1 VTVDVTATQVGVSGE
16 LHEGLHDGSSVS
28 AEGRVYA
35 GGDEPNGGEIFVETL
50 IESVAKLSLQK
61 GSRGEASASAAG
73 RATATGVLPGTGKV
87 TAESSGSTSASVAS
101 DGNPQNPILSSGRGS
116 IYGRSAL
123 EGVGTVHIGE
133 SAVRSEVSLDKD
145 GEASATADGKAGITA
160 DSTFLKGKGAAS
172 GSSGAYGYQEW
183 NGTLSSR
190 SEVAGY
196 LDVDTVSGVYS
207 VDSIST
213 AQSVSQSISN
223 SVSNY
228 YYGET
233 EGYANGK
240 AQAQAS
246 PKNGVAATSLDA
258 SANGYSWSGVLQGGM
273 GSASATGQVSASSDV
288 DPDGTGGSFGTL
300 QFGPTGFDDEAR
312 FDYTGGVVDASTV
325 HGGVILD
332 DGNVDSFLSGGAYAS
347 GNAQTKTMYL
357 LHKSSTSA
365 KGQAWAGGDSL
376 GDSILGIIGDLFSL
390 NAISGQATDQDGGEL
405 STHVFSVPRHGR

>member
-1 VTVDVTATQVGVSGE
+1 
-16 LHEGLHDGSSVS
+16 
-28 AEGRVYA
+28 
-35 GGDEPNGGEIFVETL
+35 
-50 IESVAKLSLQK
+50 
-61 GSRGEASASAAG
+61 
-73 RATATGVLPGTGKV
+73 
-87 TAESSGSTSASVAS
+87 
-101 DGNPQNPILSSGRGS
+101 
-116 IYGRSAL
+116 
-123 EGVGTVHIGE
+123 
-133 SAVRSEVSLDKD
+133 
-145 GEASATADGKAGITA
+145 
-160 DSTFLKGKGAAS
+160 LKGKGAAS

-213 AQSVSQSISN
+213 SQSVSQSLSN

-300 QFGPTGFDDEAR
+300 QFDR
-312 FDYTGGVVDASTV
+312 RASTTRPGSIIPV
-325 HGGVILD
+325 ELWTPRQCTAGVIPWD
-332 DGNVDSFLSGGAYAS
+332 N
-347 GNAQTKTMYL
+347 
-357 LHKSSTSA
+357 
-365 KGQAWAGGDSL
+365 
-376 GDSILGIIGDLFSL
+376 
-390 NAISGQATDQDGGEL
+390 GE
-405 STHVFSVPRHGR
+405 R